1 MIRVWGVLN
10 TYRPPGQ
17 TSWSRALV
25 RHRIDPRFAIAAVLG
40 LAVEDIQVR
49 EVAGSESAV
58 KASTVPSNPS
68 PNTRVAAWTRQRL
81 A

>member
-25 RHRIDPRFAIAAVLG
+25 RHWADPGVALAVVLG
-40 LAVEDIQVR
+40 VSAGGIRVR
-49 EVAGSESAV
+49 DRFE
-58 KASTVPSNPS
+58 
-68 PNTRVAAWTRQRL
+68 
-81 A
+81 